1 MTSLIGHQSQIEA
14 FTAAFTGGRPHH
26 AWLLVGQQ
34 GLGKASFAREAATWL
49 LAGAPRGDGFAV
61 APDSDAARLMA
72 AGSHLD
78 YRLIERTEA
87 KTGKLRSEIVIGQIV
102 RRPDSEGQPL
112 REFLSG
118 TPMLGA
124 RRVVVIDMPGAVQ
137 TELRVVVIDA
147 ADDMNRNT
155 ANALLKSLEEPSEDT
170 VFLLVSHSPGRLL
183 PTIRSR
189 CRTLRFSRLTDSEV
203 SRVLASAD
211 LEGEDEALLVR
222 LAEGCPG
229 RAIALAGAGITA
241 LERDLAQLA
250 SLPPQIANPAALM
263 LARGIGGKGREGRY
277 AALLDRVPALIA
289 DRAQR
294 LTGPARGAAIA
305 EWEAASRLARE
316 AVPLQLEPGQVAH
329 RLALHLAAVPA

>member
-1 MTSLIGHQSQIEA
+1 MLIGHAAQMEA
-14 FTAAFTGGRPHH
+14 FTTAFTTGRPHH

-34 GLGKASFAREAATWL
+34 GLGKALFAREAATWL
-49 LAGAPRGDGFAV
+49 LAGAPAGGGFAV
-61 APDSDAARLMA
+61 PSDGEAARLMA

-78 YRLIERTEA
+78 FRLIERTAA

-118 TPMLGA
+118 TPMLGP
-124 RRVVVIDMPGAVQ
+124 RRVVI
-137 TELRVVVIDA
+137 IDA

-170 VFLLVSHSPGRLL
+170 VFLLVSHSPGKLL

-189 CRTLRFSRLTDSEV
+189 CRTLRFSRLADAEV
-203 SRVLASAD
+203 SRVFDSAD
-211 LEGEDEALLVR
+211 LEGEDETLLIR

-229 RAIALAGAGITA
+229 RAIALASAGITA
-241 LERDLAQLA
+241 LEKDLAQLA
-250 SLPPQIANPAALM
+250 GLPPHIANPAALM
-263 LARGIGGKGREGRY
+263 LARGIGAKGREGRY

-294 LTGPARGAAIA
+294 LTGPALGAAIA